1 MTNETYSIEV
11 TSPLLRPGIT
21 IRTEVSKQYII
32 EVTRDLL
39 DIVRD
44 INSNRSITIDA
55 VARQDFI
62 DRLAVTNNPN
72 TCGGPYGVNTVNTSR

>member
-21 IRTEVSKQYII
+21 IRTLVSKQYIV

-44 INSNRSITIDA
+44 INRSTTPVQILRPEI
-55 VARQDFI
+55 I
-62 DRLAVTNNPN
+62 DRLVVNSSQNNCSHN
-72 TCGGPYGVNTVNTSR
+72 TCSGPHDINTSR